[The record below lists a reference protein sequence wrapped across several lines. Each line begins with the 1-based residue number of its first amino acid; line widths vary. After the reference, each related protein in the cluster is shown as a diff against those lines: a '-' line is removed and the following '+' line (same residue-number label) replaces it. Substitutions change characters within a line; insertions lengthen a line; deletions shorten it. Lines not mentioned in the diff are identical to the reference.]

1 MAAFTEIEGDFLRI
15 TAGLGGGGPRG
26 VRARPLA
33 CGLVHAAAVIPWR
46 VQVMP
51 GAEYPVGRLTG

>member
-26 VRARPLA
+26 VRAPTAGVRPCSRR
-33 CGLVHAAAVIPWR
+33 CG
-46 VQVMP
+46 
-51 GAEYPVGRLTG
+51 